1 MPRPSTNPLEVCT
14 RALRLRSLPILSE
27 GLGAYLRSN
36 EPVQDARDVMVGLA
50 PFHDC
55 VRRLGADPAIMF
67 DEAARGLVPELAEI
81 ARTFG
86 RRSDVTPRA
95 FGYAVEVQADGPMYR
110 WGPVGSN

>member
-1 MPRPSTNPLEVCT
+1 
-14 RALRLRSLPILSE
+14 
-27 GLGAYLRSN
+27 
-36 EPVQDARDVMVGLA
+36 MVGLA

>member
-1 MPRPSTNPLEVCT
+1 MPRPSTHPLEVCT
-14 RALRLRSLPILSE
+14 RALRLSWLPILSE
-27 GLGAYLRSN
+27 GLVAYLRSC

-55 VRRLGADPAIMF
+55 VRRLGANPGIVFA
-67 DEAARGLVPELAEI
+67 EAASSVGPELAEI

-95 FGYAVEVQADGPMYR
+95 FGYAVEVQADGPTYR
-110 WGPVGSN
+110 QGPVGSD